1 MDDVVILMVGCGV
14 AGLAIA
20 SALLVVIARD
30 HPDETRP

>member
-1 MDDVVILMVGCGV
+1 MDDVVIFMVGCGV

-30 HPDETRP
+30 QPNETKP